1 MRMHARTICLAAALT
16 ATLLGAREAAA
27 GTQGTILYDQATTA
41 ASGYAP
47 SVDLPPEMDAFDS
60 AGADDFL
67 VDDPAGW
74 SVGRFNFGA
83 FPTPNAT
90 FAITVYADAGG
101 LPGPTVVCSYAG
113 LSGSQH
119 GFDRVRV
126 PLPTP
131 CDLPQGTYWVSFVGE
146 PGTSLVWGAQ
156 FPVLLPPFFSGA
168 PARWQNPGDGHGS
181 GCTSWTNVQNCFID
195 GSEDPITN
203 FADAF
208 QFQVCGTP
216 GAGSGGGDSLCGDE
230 SASVAVA
237 LTLAADNG
245 DPNQCGAATSLDVD
259 QGGRVNFCYTVT
271 NTSAATLDYQWLHDS
286 AAGELFAHEGLELA
300 PGASLQFNRTAEV
313 VASRSYLA
321 TWTSAD
327 LLPNYVSSTRTNA
340 GTFVD
345 IAGVGTPLDLSD
357 DGSANVTMPFA
368 FAFYGVASNLL
379 CINNNGFVLFQT
391 DAPCVGYNQDASIP
405 TAFRF
410 PAVMP
415 FWDDLYTGGNVYY
428 ATLGTE
434 PNRRFVVEWSQ
445 KNHYDDGADDPGGV
459 TFEVIFDEATGTI
472 SFEYQDM
479 AFDNAAHPEWD
490 RGGSATVGL
499 DYDGSLIHSQGF
511 HAAVYEDDSA
521 LDFVPIDVTLSS
533 AIATATVN
541 VAAPGVTVMPAA
553 IEAVAEGGAPVTRSL
568 AIGNTGSLDLHW
580 DLGASRSP
588 RGHFPIVPAFVAPL
602 GDPGA
607 ADWQRMPREKVAAA
621 RSSTPL
627 PIPFGGFATMA
638 YGLRFTFVGWEY
650 DRFDDLSDPT
660 VTTHVGTPHDLFYA
674 GDFINGDFSKEY
686 IINEANSFAT
696 ISTADGSVTYN
707 YGSVENSPE
716 ILFWLGMTWDAS
728 TQTLYAVGL
737 DPFVEGPPHAF
748 LATIDI
754 SHGARS
760 TTIGQFPLGVLMIDI
775 AVDSAGHLYGL
786 DIASDALMAIDTD
799 TAEVEAIGSIG
810 FNANFA
816 QDMDFDDA
824 TGVLYLAGVDGDS
837 EVGSLY
843 TVNTLTGAATPIGPL
858 NAGEQYDGFAIV
870 SGAPCLPPQSVPWLS
885 VDPASGTTAPGGSS
899 IVNVTLDPGSLGN
912 GTHEA
917 NVCVFTNDL
926 LNPRVVVPVT
936 FSVTGSDGI
945 FADGFD

>member
-1 MRMHARTICLAAALT
+1 MRAGTMALGLAAVM
-16 ATLLGAREAAA
+16 ATTGSGNAAA
-27 GTQGTILYDQATTA
+27 GADGTILYDQITTA
-41 ASGYAP
+41 PFGFAP
-47 SVDLPPEMDAFDS
+47 SRDLPPEMDAFDS

-90 FAITVYADAGG
+90 FAIHIYADAGG
-101 LPGPTVVCSYAG
+101 LPGPTAVCTYTG
-113 LSGSQH
+113 LSGSLH
-119 GFDRVRV
+119 GVDRVRV

-131 CDLPQGTYWVSFVGE
+131 CDLPQGTYWVSFVGD
-146 PGTSLVWGAQ
+146 PGTPLTWGAQ

-216 GAGSGGGDSLCGDE
+216 GAGSGGGGSLCGDE
-230 SASVAVA
+230 SASVTVA

-245 DPNQCGAATSLDVD
+245 DPNQCGASTSLDVD
-259 QGGRVNFCYTVT
+259 QGGLVNFCYTVT
-271 NTSAATLDYQWLHDS
+271 NTSTATLDYQWLHDS
-286 AAGELFAHEGLELA
+286 AAGELLAHELQELA
-300 PGASLQFNRTAEV
+300 PGASSQFNRTAQV
-313 VASRSYLA
+313 IASRSYLA
-321 TWTSAD
+321 TWTVAD
-327 LLPNYVSSTRTNA
+327 LLPNYFSSTRTSA

-345 IAGVGTPLDLSD
+345 IAGIGTPLDLSD

-379 CINNNGFVLFQT
+379 CINNNGFLLFQT
-391 DAPCVGYNQDASIP
+391 DAPCVGYSQDGSIP

-445 KNHYDDGADDPGGV
+445 KNHYDDGADDPGSV
-459 TFEVIFDEATGTI
+459 TFEVILDEATGTI

-479 AFDNAAHPEWD
+479 AFGNASHPEWD

-499 DYDGSLIHSQGF
+499 DYDGGLLHSEGF

-521 LDFVPIDVTLSS
+521 LDFVPVDVTRTS

-541 VAAPGVTVMPAA
+541 VAAPSVTVEPAA
-553 IEAVAEGGAPVTRSL
+553 IEAAAEGGAPVTQTL

-580 DLGASRSP
+580 ELGESRSP

-602 GDPGA
+602 GDPDA
-607 ADWQRMPREKVAAA
+607 TDWHRLPREKVAAA

-627 PIPFGGFATMA
+627 PIPFGGFATTA

-674 GDFINGDFSKEY
+674 GDFIDNDFSKEY
-686 IINEANSFAT
+686 IINEGNSFAT

-707 YGSVENSPE
+707 YGSVQGTVST
-716 ILFWLGMTWDAS
+716 ILFWLGMTWDA
-728 TQTLYAVGL
+728 TTRTLYGVGI
-737 DPFVEGPPHAF
+737 DPFVEGPPEAY
-748 LATIDI
+748 LASVDF
-754 SHGARS
+754 SHGAQA
-760 TTIGQFPLGVLMIDI
+760 TVIGQFPLGVLMIDI
-775 AVDSAGHLYGL
+775 AVDPSGHLYGL
-786 DIASDALMAIDTD
+786 DIASDALMAIDKD
-799 TAEVEAIGSIG
+799 TAEVEPIGSIG

-824 TGVLYLAGVDGDS
+824 TGILYLAGLDGDS
-837 EVGSLY
+837 EAGALY

-858 NAGEQYDGFAIV
+858 RESDEYDGFAIV
-870 SGAPCLPPQSVPWLS
+870 SGAPCVPPQSVPWIAF
-885 VDPASGTTAPGGSS
+885 DTQSGTAAPGTSS
-899 IVNVTLDPGSLGN
+899 IVDVTLDPGSLGD
-912 GTHEA
+912 GTYEA
-917 NVCVFTNDL
+917 NICVFSNDQ

-936 FSVTGSDGI
+936 FTVTGNDGI